1 MSKKKTFSR
10 SMELSIMN
18 DSLEDLRISID
29 ETIQQVIQ
37 KMTVKGVEEG
47 KVNAVLTIKLSRVD
61 DPNLDEDVYIPKF
74 DHKVTSTY
82 QEKTEMSGSFGGPD
96 YEVVE
101 ADGVWRIRNA
111 ENGQMSMNL

>member
-1 MSKKKTFSR
+1 MAAKKTFSR
-10 SMELSIMN
+10 SQELSLLN
-18 DSLEDLRISID
+18 ESLEDLRISFD
-29 ETIQQVIQ
+29 ETIQQVVQ

-47 KVNAVLTIKLSRVD
+47 KVNAVLTIKLSKVE
-61 DPNLDEDVYIPKF
+61 DPTLDEDVYIPKF

-101 ADGVWRIRNA
+101 ADGIWRIRNA